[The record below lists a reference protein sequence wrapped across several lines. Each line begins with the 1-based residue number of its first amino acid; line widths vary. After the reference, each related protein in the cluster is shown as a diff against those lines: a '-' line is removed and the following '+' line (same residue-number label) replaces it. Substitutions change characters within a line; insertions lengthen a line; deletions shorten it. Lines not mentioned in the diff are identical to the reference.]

1 MDIQNRFSVTFD
13 AGTIPYSGTFPNV
26 TLVRPFEANGDG
38 YTDILLLTDN
48 YGNTDQRSNAY
59 LLTGRSDGGF
69 DLAAE
74 LPGRYVPRDFT
85 FGDFNGDDVTDFF
98 VAYTGPDVW
107 PAPGERDVLML
118 SHGGSWVSSSVPSPA
133 NGFSHSTASG
143 DVDGD
148 GDIDIVVMTNGNQT
162 NAQPYFLLNDGDGN
176 FTTDRT
182 RLPEAVATQN
192 DDSSPYRQ
200 QWVELADVNGDGLLD
215 LLVGKQENVG
225 AETPRYSQIYFNQGA
240 GQFEDAHAVRVPDH
254 SALSGRQEV
263 IDINVVDLDNDGR
276 EEVIY
281 LSQGRSE
288 NGYTDEWALQ
298 IFAVSNAG
306 RISDVSQRWFG
317 EEGGFFEGGA
327 IPYFLEFEDVNGD
340 GLVDILPY
348 MNGGGGSLDEVPLL
362 FLNGGEGVIETFDV
376 SDIAPDLSF
385 LFGTSYMPV
394 LDDNGFRMLSFGS
407 NGQGEINFNEV
418 ALTDDLPTLTPRLFT
433 TGTGRRDR
441 LNGGE
446 GQDTLN
452 GAGGN
457 DTLRGADGHDRLDG
471 GTGRDRVFGGD
482 GNDRLVGGSQ
492 ADRLYGENGHDMI
505 FGQGGNDRLDGGR
518 GNDVLVGGGGADVF
532 VFSSGH
538 DVVRDFGGNDVLDLS
553 SARGIRGYWD
563 LTHQHMSET
572 DTGIVIEAAGGN
584 SITLLGLSLEDLSRG
599 DFQF

>member
-1 MDIQNRFSVTFD
+1 M
-13 AGTIPYSGTFPNV
+13 
-26 TLVRPFEANGDG
+26 
-38 YTDILLLTDN
+38 
-48 YGNTDQRSNAY
+48 
-59 LLTGRSDGGF
+59 
-69 DLAAE
+69 
-74 LPGRYVPRDFT
+74 
-85 FGDFNGDDVTDFF
+85 
-98 VAYTGPDVW
+98 
-107 PAPGERDVLML
+107 
-118 SHGGSWVSSSVPSPA
+118 
-133 NGFSHSTASG
+133 
-143 DVDGD
+143 
-148 GDIDIVVMTNGNQT
+148 
-162 NAQPYFLLNDGDGN
+162 
-176 FTTDRT
+176 
-182 RLPEAVATQN
+182 
-192 DDSSPYRQ
+192 
-200 QWVELADVNGDGLLD
+200 
-215 LLVGKQENVG
+215 
-225 AETPRYSQIYFNQGA
+225 
-240 GQFEDAHAVRVPDH
+240 
-254 SALSGRQEV
+254 
-263 IDINVVDLDNDGR
+263 
-276 EEVIY
+276 
-281 LSQGRSE
+281 
-288 NGYTDEWALQ
+288 
-298 IFAVSNAG
+298 
-306 RISDVSQRWFG
+306 
-317 EEGGFFEGGA
+317 
-327 IPYFLEFEDVNGD
+327 NGD

-362 FLNGGEGVIETFDV
+362 FLNGGEGVFETFDV

-385 LFGTSYMPV
+385 LFGTSYVPV

-482 GNDRLVGGSQ
+482 GNDRLVGGGQ
-492 ADRLYGENGHDMI
+492 ADLLYGENGRDMI

-572 DTGIVIEAAGGN
+572 DDGIVIEAAAWQQHHAPRPLFGG
-584 SITLLGLSLEDLSRG
+584 SVAGRLPVLTPVRGRTGRLMPERFGLECPAPPAWAPAAKSGTPPHGRG
-599 DFQF
+599 GCVQ